1 MDDQLEMFDRR
12 TSKQTVPTSS
22 PGSADGIMRSGS
34 PDGRKTERSGPAPA
48 PVSHSRLLET
58 EKGKQ
63 TNVIFGRSGSGS
75 LESAALQQSLVSKLA
90 QRLDTDG
97 SILFSMT
104 WKRKA
109 TPAGRSYYQLVAS
122 AHRTS
127 GKDCGSWPTPTANKA
142 SGKTRPDFSA
152 TLCEVASWATPTAI
166 DATGRKYCYS
176 RGDHSKPVLMLPG
189 QAHWATPTTR
199 DHKDTPGMSLTG
211 TNPDGTTRNRAD
223 QLARQIP
230 GRHQSGSNAG
240 TERRGQLNPALSRWL
255 MGYPEEWDDC
265 APTETR

>member
-12 TSKQTVPTSS
+12 TSKQTVPTST

-127 GKDCGSWPTPTANKA
+127 GSGFGSWQTPTVQD
-142 SGKTRPDFSA
+142 S
-152 TLCEVASWATPTAI
+152 
-166 DATGRKYCYS
+166 TGRKYQYS
-176 RGDHSKPVLMLPG
+176 RGDRSKKFLTLPG
-189 QAHWATPTTR
+189 QAAACGATP
-199 DHKDTPGMSLTG
+199 
-211 TNPDGTTRNRAD
+211 N
-223 QLARQIP
+223 
-230 GRHQSGSNAG
+230 GSDA
-240 TERRGQLNPALSRWL
+240 TESNGQLNPAFSRWL
-255 MGYPEEWDDC
+255 MGYPPEWDAC
-265 APTETR
+265 APTVTR